1 MSADAGIDL
10 GPVRFGES
18 FELNLA
24 GRQLL
29 RYGQPVRLERIPLE
43 ILILLVQKRGETVSR
58 EEIVASVWG
67 GGTYLDTD
75 NAINGSIRKIRQVLK
90 DNPEQPKYI
99 QTVTSQG
106 YRFIA
111 EVQRRRTTLAPVPE
125 QVLEKAPKTGHFKF
139 VLFAAAVV
147 LAVIAAAFFGTAR
160 SGSRAE
166 RPQGRYML
174 AVLPFEN
181 LTGDP
186 SQDYFSDGLTE
197 EMISHLGNLDPD
209 HLGVIARTSVMQYK
223 NNKDGLSS
231 IGRELGVHYVLEG
244 SVRRES
250 GKVRI
255 TAQLILMKDQTHVWA
270 REYDRD
276 LTSLLKLENELANEV
291 AQEITLT
298 LAKNRGPK
306 REQTSRIM
314 SSEEYAAYDSYLR
327 GRYFWNKRTVEG
339 FQQAIK
345 SFEDAIAK
353 APNYAP
359 AYVGLSDT
367 YALISGY
374 DVAPK
379 EETIPKARQAAAK
392 ALALDDGLAEAHAS
406 MALIA
411 QNYDWDWRKAET
423 EYRRAI
429 DLDPNYATARHWYAE
444 FLTLQGRFSAALEEI
459 ERARQLDP
467 RSLIIAADR
476 GAILYCARRYREGI
490 QQLREVLEMEPNF
503 PRAQIVVFAYVE
515 EGMTQEA
522 LRDLAEWQK
531 LQDGPF
537 TWMLY
542 AYVHGR
548 AGHKTEALR
557 FLRKLEAERS
567 KRYLDPSKLIVAY
580 LGVGDNEQAL
590 KWCEQGLSERSTA
603 MIWFRVDPAYDPLRS
618 DPRFQALLAKIGLK

>member
-67 GGTYLDTD
+67 AGTYLDTD

-111 EVQRRRTTLAPVPE
+111 DVQPRRTTFAPVPE

-223 NNKDGLSS
+223 NNKDGLSR

-255 TAQLILMKDQTHVWA
+255 TAQLILMKDQTQVWA

-298 LAKNRGPK
+298 LAKNRGPR

-339 FQQAIK
+339 FEQAIK

-379 EETIPKARQAAAK
+379 DETIPKARQAAAK
-392 ALALDDGLAEAHAS
+392 ALALD
-406 MALIA
+406 
-411 QNYDWDWRKAET
+411 
-423 EYRRAI
+423 
-429 DLDPNYATARHWYAE
+429 
-444 FLTLQGRFSAALEEI
+444 
-459 ERARQLDP
+459 
-467 RSLIIAADR
+467 
-476 GAILYCARRYREGI
+476 
-490 QQLREVLEMEPNF
+490 
-503 PRAQIVVFAYVE
+503 
-515 EGMTQEA
+515 
-522 LRDLAEWQK
+522 
-531 LQDGPF
+531 
-537 TWMLY
+537 
-542 AYVHGR
+542 
-548 AGHKTEALR
+548 
-557 FLRKLEAERS
+557 
-567 KRYLDPSKLIVAY
+567 
-580 LGVGDNEQAL
+580 
-590 KWCEQGLSERSTA
+590 
-603 MIWFRVDPAYDPLRS
+603 
-618 DPRFQALLAKIGLK
+618 